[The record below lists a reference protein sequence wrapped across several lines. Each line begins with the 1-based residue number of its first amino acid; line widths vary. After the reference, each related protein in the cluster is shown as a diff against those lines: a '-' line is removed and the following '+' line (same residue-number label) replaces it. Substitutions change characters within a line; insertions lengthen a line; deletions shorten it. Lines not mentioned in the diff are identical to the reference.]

1 MRKLKLLIAAC
12 ALLLGAGGVHAQ
24 WTDYTSSITN
34 PSFESDGAIADL
46 TSCGWATDRATGW
59 TIKPGSASNSQDGVG
74 NSSSKLQGIGA
85 SHEASDGENFFYMRE
100 NWNPNTTFSISQT
113 VENLPAG
120 VYLLSVKAAFFS
132 SVASA
137 YTLTLSESDGKSSSN
152 TLSISTGG
160 ENWRKWCVLLEKKSD
175 ESSLTI
181 TAAYKTPA
189 ENSGGK
195 HYAMIIDDVR
205 LAKADLPVTPIEN
218 GTSDIY
224 LVNKQTNQFISAG
237 ATWGTHAILDQV
249 GHEMTATLND
259 GFYTLKTQ
267 QFNNKYFNDLY
278 MDSGEGKWLFLE
290 TSQGSGKYYLT
301 QDGTNYLTS
310 SGAGAELINVTEPT
324 DASVWTI
331 TTKADRI
338 SALESATNANP
349 TDATFLIK
357 NQNFSRN
364 NTSGWTVT
372 SGGGN
377 AGYSG
382 ENPNFNWQ
390 QWNSTFNIKQ
400 ELSGLPVGKYSLKAQ
415 GFYRPGANNTESDAQ
430 NSFLY
435 AGEQLTTPIQLVASD
450 GADAADGT
458 KGLTTANTNSGTSK
472 YVPNSQSDASKAFT
486 AGLYDNNVINN
497 IVVSDGT
504 LTVGAKCETNVNNA
518 WTVIDNFRLYYYG
531 RTLSNDA
538 EALPTG
544 ALAAGKWYYYD
555 VAVAGDYRLNTTSNV
570 VYTTDGSILTE
581 EASTINT
588 AFANTV
594 VALEVGRYYI
604 KSSTAQTFTIK
615 PNVMEYTVGTATSS
629 ILENSYVQ
637 SLSTVTLTY
646 ANAATN
652 DDEASLSLGN
662 GTVKLLDSNAAEIAT
677 AELTIEGNVVTAT
690 FSNVTLNMNSTY
702 SLAIAANVIGYV
714 AGSTYNEA
722 QNISFKTPLISDGIY
737 YVKTSD
743 NKYLSRGGNYNTQ
756 AIVDNYGIPVKVETD
771 NNGTT
776 GFIFI
781 DNWMHLFDAGNQS
794 IYTDNNN
801 NIKFVL
807 ESTEGGC
814 YIVNKN
820 DNGSLDYKLYI
831 NAEDG
836 NRVVSS
842 NENATVWIFEST
854 ATEAHKTQMQALK
867 DAQAAAA
874 ATAASIEN
882 VSTQAEMKSYLGE
895 NYYNI
900 SIDINGTGGV
910 TKESYQQGGS
920 SAQAATP
927 LEIFK
932 ETVSGLKPGLY
943 RLSVKAFE
951 RITWAEDVY
960 NAGGAPGLT
969 YVYANNEKIQLA
981 SLFDYPADAKWKDTD
996 LQFGGKYYVD
1006 RTDAAQAAF
1015 DAGNYENV
1023 VYVNVTADEGQ
1034 ETGSIT
1040 FGINKPHRYANDG
1053 NRGAWICYNNF
1064 ALDLMQDKNSK
1075 ATEDDYAA
1083 LNTAIKAAEANKLG
1097 FGINEFAPYNNI
1109 AAQEALAA
1117 AKAVNQE
1124 IENIKDD
1131 VNALTSA
1138 LTSATWTANTEDVD
1152 AIFNGDMAI
1161 PNGYNPKGWTRSNNA
1176 WGQQVDK
1183 EGASSG
1189 KAWYYNSDGAWQY
1202 GNDGYYTMPLADE
1215 TYYDL
1220 TFKYS
1225 SHENNN
1231 PNKDLKVSVLNG
1243 EDGLAA
1249 TSMGANKST
1258 TLVKKSVRFKTGA
1271 AGNYLLSL
1279 ENNGN
1284 THLTD
1289 VTLLKTTLQTVKDEL
1304 AAVKSEATA
1313 LLDNAEYANVAGSE
1327 KTELNTAAAT
1337 TPEETIDAY
1346 LALIDEIKAKMTVF
1360 TAAKASYDNFVAEKA
1375 NAKRIA
1381 ASITENVSDPTTAAE
1396 AVAALQTILVGEYNY
1411 VKENY
1416 NSNAAETYGMT
1427 IDKWIGTATSGGNE
1441 DTPQTN
1447 SNQKWGNTATTYY
1460 EQGKN
1465 GWGSSA
1471 WTLNYSITK
1480 TLPAGEYVLKIAA
1493 RASEGTTAQLKATVG
1508 EETITE
1514 NLPNVSATGKG
1525 ITTSGVASFDEGEF
1539 ANNNNGYGWQWR
1551 YLIVKLDEEKE
1562 VTFQIDA
1569 SANSYNQWCS
1579 FGDVAII
1586 STVNVSELTAAYNN
1600 FEMKTLGFQKNE
1612 YAPYQNAELLSAYSQ
1627 AKAIVEG
1634 EAEPDTQEGVNA
1646 LTATLKA
1653 AAWTVNTEDVD
1664 AIFNGNFAEE
1674 LKGWKRTNNWG
1685 QMQTG
1690 LEGDYATAYYNQPG
1704 SLVYGETG
1712 VYTMP
1717 LAGNTAYKLT
1727 FAYRSHEDGSNIN
1740 MTVSVLNGEDGLA
1753 ATRLEGNA
1761 SKTEWKTG
1769 VKVFKTGAAGNY
1781 VLTLANNGN
1790 TWMTG
1795 VSIVKAEIENITI
1808 AENADYTPAEA
1819 YANVTFKR
1827 TVVEGWNGMV
1837 LPFDATVDEVKSAF
1851 GATAVKDF
1859 AGIAYDEAKGV
1870 TLKFQDATEVKAGRP
1885 FMMKA
1890 AAGASYTFKG
1900 VVLPAT
1906 GLQNIEM
1913 VDETNSNVKYTMKGT
1928 YAATTNLNDVNF
1940 ALINGTKFFYHTA
1953 GVNESSAKAFR
1964 AYFENNST
1972 EPASAR
1978 VSFDFGDDETTGIE
1992 EIRQNAAA
2000 NGQYYDLQGRKVQNL
2015 NKKGVYLLNGKKVT
2029 VK

>member
-310 SGAGAELINVTEPT
+310 NGTGAELINVTEPT

-555 VAVAGDYRLNTTSNV
+555 VAVAGDYRLSTTSNV

-652 DDEASLSLGN
+652 NDEASLSLGN
-662 GTVKLLDSNAAEIAT
+662 GTVKLLDSNDAELAT

-932 ETVSGLKPGLY
+932 ETVSGLRPGLY

-996 LQFGGKYYVD
+996 LQFGGKYYVN

-1161 PNGYNPKGWTRSNNA
+1161 PNGNNPKGWTRSNNA
-1176 WGQQVDK
+1176 WGRQVDK

-1225 SHENNN
+1225 SQENNTN
-1231 PNKDLKVSVLNG
+1231 NDLKVSVLNG

-1279 ENNGN
+1279 ENKGN

-1327 KTELNTAAAT
+1327 RTELNTAAAT

-1346 LALIDEIKAKMTVF
+1346 LALIDAIKAKMTVF

-1375 NAKRIA
+1375 NAERIA
-1381 ASITENVSDPTTAAE
+1381 ASITENVSAPTTAAE

-1427 IDKWIGTATSGGNE
+1427 IDKWIGTATSGGKD

-1447 SNQKWGNTATTYY
+1447 SNEKWGNAATTYY

-1600 FEMKTLGFQKNE
+1600 FEMKTLGFQENE

-1685 QMQTG
+1685 QTQTG

-1727 FAYRSHEDGSNIN
+1727 FAYRSHEDDSNKN
-1740 MTVSVLNGEDGLA
+1740 VTVSVLNGEDGLA
-1753 ATRLEGNA
+1753 ATQLEGNA
-1761 SKTEWKTG
+1761 SITEWKTG

-1837 LPFDATVDEVKSAF
+1837 LPFDATVAEVESAF

-1890 AAGASYTFKG
+1890 ATGTSYTFNR

-1928 YAATTNLNDVNF
+1928 YAATTDLSDVNF
-1940 ALINGTKFFYHTA
+1940 ALINGNNFFYHTA
-1953 GVNESSAKAFR
+1953 GVNSSSAKAFR